1 MHSLKRTH
9 SKISPRKEIREIA
22 RLRRG
27 FERNLE
33 SRLGRFFTDLAD
45 EAADNFTR
53 RGSIGISQADIPKR
67 LGQVLLPFYR
77 AVLEAFHDRVL
88 RNLGIKGEF
97 EDLSRGYLS
106 VSGIRIQNIS
116 DTTRNQIMRV
126 VQKGKSEGVGEA
138 EIAKRIRDKGV
149 QMSKG
154 RARTIARTEVHSAST
169 YANHYMAV
177 QYMPQAT
184 QKMWVSTNDG
194 RTRPHHRAM
203 NGVKVPMD
211 QDFTVVH
218 DGIPYKLGYC
228 GDPRGGAVNTV
239 NCRCQTIYVPPEAE
253 VEEEPVKYSER
264 PWIYKDNVK
273 PNTVVDYE
281 DMATFQYEEA
291 DDRVQSF
298 ADEHGITNDERDAIW
313 TYTTEEYKE
322 INRSMRGW
330 FYGDFE
336 LDEGQKAKLLGI
348 HKLATDG
355 MRKLPKFEG
364 RVARAIDI
372 NRDQYVAKN
381 GIAKGSTIRAESF
394 YSTTKK
400 RNPTF
405 EGEVNIFIESKTGRD
420 ISKLSAIQ
428 SEEEVLFPAGT
439 QFRVVDMMDNE
450 DDTDI
455 LEIYL
460 EEIDSELKYFRLL
473 NFGGETKS
481 ARIERK
487 MLSEEHLVSIDNV
500 LIDLP

>member
-9 SKISPRKEIREIA
+9 SKISPRREIREIA

-33 SRLGRFFTDLAD
+33 SRLGRFFKDLAD
-45 EAADNFTR
+45 EAADNFTQ
-53 RGSIGISQADIPKR
+53 RGSIGIPQSDIPKR

-77 AVLEAFHDRVL
+77 GVLEAFSDRVL

-106 VSGIRIQNIS
+106 VSGRRIQNIS

-126 VQKGKSEGVGEA
+126 VQKGKSEGVGEV
-138 EIAKRIRDKGV
+138 EIAKRIRNKGV

-184 QKMWVSTNDG
+184 EKMWVSTNDG

-211 QDFTVVH
+211 QDFTVIH

-239 NCRCQTIYVPPEAE
+239 NCRCQTIYIPPEAD
-253 VEEEPVKYSER
+253 VEPEPVKYSER
-264 PWIYKDNVK
+264 PWIYKDGVK
-273 PNTVVDYE
+273 PNTTVDYE
-281 DMATFQYEEA
+281 DTMMFQYEEA
-291 DDRVQSF
+291 ESIAQSF
-298 ADEHGITNDERDAIW
+298 ATEHGITNDERDAIW

-330 FYGDFE
+330 FYGDFD
-336 LDEGQKAKLLGI
+336 LDEAQKAKLLGI

-372 NRDQYVAKN
+372 NRDQYIAKN
-381 GIAKGSTIRAESF
+381 GITRGATIRAESF

-405 EGEVNIFIESKTGRD
+405 EGDVHIIIESKTGRD
-420 ISKLSAIQ
+420 ISQLSAIR

-439 QFRVVDMMDNE
+439 QFKVVDIMDNE
-450 DDTDI
+450 EDTDI

-460 EEIDSELKYFRLL
+460 EEIDSEIKYFRLL
-473 NFGGETKS
+473 DFGNEAKRL
-481 ARIERK
+481 RIESR
-487 MLSEEHLVSIDNV
+487 MLTEERLVSIDSV
-500 LIDLP
+500 LIDFP